1 MTATPWFSQVEP
13 AQTIADPETFKW
25 DGETDLLVVG
35 SGAAGSSAAAEALE
49 HGLRVVMV
57 DRYSGGGAS
66 AASGGVLYAGGGT
79 SVQREAGVEDTP
91 EDMFRYLSLETRGCV
106 SDATLRRFCEQ
117 SRHSVD
123 WLIAKGV
130 EFRSSVYRGK
140 TSYPN
145 IDHFL
150 YHSDNS
156 LLPASV
162 AHARPAARG
171 HRGAGR
177 LTRKQMLAAVGLG
190 GSIVWPLHDWL
201 RANGADLMPHTEA
214 RQLIVDAEGRVI
226 GAKLLELPAGPARDA
241 FLAHQRAAQRLYML
255 IPPIIPGAQHLLR
268 LAVRR
273 LKKAA
278 AIEATQRVTRFVRA
292 RRGVCIAA
300 GGFVFNRKMLAH
312 HAPRYTGGYPLGTPG
327 DDGSGIHLGLSA
339 GGATA
344 RMDNVT
350 AWRFINPPKAW
361 AMGIVVN
368 RQGRRVVNEMAYG
381 ATLGHELAEKH
392 GGEGWLI
399 LDKDLVERAWD
410 EIAPGKTL
418 AFQRDLARLNMMFG
432 RRKARTPEALAR
444 KVGIDPAGLAG
455 TVQRLNAAIA
465 SGAPDEFGK
474 SDEDRVPLL
483 RSPFMAID
491 VGLAAKLFPCPTLTL
506 GGLAVDEDTGLVR
519 RADGGTV
526 AGLYAAGRTAVG
538 VSSGLYVSG
547 LSIADGV
554 FSGRRAGLHAAR
566 GITWSPGPA

>member
-1 MTATPWFSQVEP
+1 MTGTPWFSQVEP
-13 AQTIADPETFKW
+13 APVVADPESFSW
-25 DGETDLLVVG
+25 DLETDFLVVG

-49 HGLRVVMV
+49 QGLRVTMV

-79 SVQREAGVEDTP
+79 AVQREAGVEDTP

-123 WLIAKGV
+123 WLVAKGV
-130 EFRSSVYRGK
+130 EFRATVYRGK

-145 IDHFL
+145 IDYFL

-156 LLPASV
+156 LLPVSTAV
-162 AHARPAARG
+162 ARPAARG

-201 RANGADLMPHTEA
+201 RAQGAAFMPHTEA
-214 RQLIVDAEGRVI
+214 RQLVVDGEGRVI
-226 GAKLLELPAGPARDA
+226 GAKLLELPEGPAREA

-292 RRGVCIAA
+292 RHGVCLAA

-361 AMGIVVN
+361 AMGIVVD
-368 RQGRRVVNEMAYG
+368 RQGKRVCNEMAYG

-392 GGEGWLI
+392 DGEGWLI
-399 LDKDLVERAWD
+399 LDKSLVQRAWD

-444 KVGIDPAGLAG
+444 KVGIDPAGLDA
-455 TVQRLNAAIA
+455 TVRQLNDAIA
-465 SGAPDEFGK
+465 AGRPDEFGK
-474 SDEDRVPLL
+474 ADEDRVPLL
-483 RSPFMAID
+483 SAPFMAID

-519 RADGGTV
+519 RADGSAV

-566 GITWSPGPA
+566 GITWSPDRP